1 MFLRRSPAGVAP
13 TNPACSRRNATYKRL
28 QLHAKAFDAVVALR
42 VPAAETLEA
51 LEQLLPA
58 GALEHGAS
66 GAAEPAGGGDD
77 EAAEAGG
84 AAVLGLLRSSRRDGG
99 GEGGGCAFL
108 SCVRVLSRPCQLHG
122 RSGSGAP
129 LLSSSRVLLQ
139 AHASPAND
147 DASGRAAHG
156 PSRSR
161 RPKCLS
167 YTQRELDRP
176 VVGPRD
182 MHCAVFAQHAALV

>member
-1 MFLRRSPAGVAP
+1 MLRVRQLDGARG
-13 TNPACSRRNATYKRL
+13 KRL

-108 SCVRVLSRPCQLHG
+108 SCVRVESRTCPLHG
-122 RSGSGAP
+122 RSGARGAGARGVGAP
-129 LLSSSRVLLQ
+129 PLQSSRVLLQ
-139 AHASPAND
+139 ALPAM
-147 DASGRAAHG
+147 ACAWHAHG
-156 PSRSR
+156 TCTTRAWHMH
-161 RPKCLS
+161 
-167 YTQRELDRP
+167 
-176 VVGPRD
+176 GPCTACASQAHGARFRVHMD
-182 MHCAVFAQHAALV
+182 MDMDMDMARA